1 MRILGVAVALFLL
14 AGCSATPTPAAPE
27 AAPTQPST
35 TESLAEFCGDLDVVD
50 ASLVVFSAD
59 ITKFIVPGGGPADV
73 SEATRLAGVVVE
85 EGTALLPEAPEDI
98 KTELSTVIAATQE
111 AVGHLATA
119 DSAGLLA
126 ASEVMFRDDV
136 VAAREAVSAYPPCG

>member
-1 MRILGVAVALFLL
+1 MRILAVALFLL
-14 AGCSATPTPAAPE
+14 AGCSATPTAPE

-35 TESLAEFCGDLDVVD
+35 TTTESLAEFCGDLNVVK
-50 ASLVVFSAD
+50 ATLVVFSAD

-73 SEATRLAGVVVE
+73 SEAKRLAGVVVE
-85 EGTALLPEAPEDI
+85 DGTALLPQAPADI
-98 KTELSTVIAATQE
+98 ETELSTVIAATQE

-126 ASEVMFRDDV
+126 ASQVMFRDDV
-136 VAAREAVSAYPPCG
+136 TAAREAIVAYPPCE